1 MRNLNR
7 LIFAVVFGSVV
18 STAFAAENSVT
29 FISPQDG
36 ATLDAMAENKVTY
49 DVTVGPGGDHTHLF
63 VDGKQVAVLREL
75 KGSHTLEALSPGKHE
90 LCIKIVNKSH
100 TPIGVDKCVH
110 VTVK

>member
-18 STAFAAENSVT
+18 STAFAAENMVN
-29 FISPQDG
+29 FISPKDG

-49 DVTVGPGGDHTHLF
+49 EYTVVPPGDHTHLY
-63 VDGKQVAVLREL
+63 VDGKQVAVLREAR
-75 KGSHTLEALSPGKHE
+75 GTHALEAMSPGKHE
-90 LCIKIVNKSH
+90 LCIKIVNH
-100 TPIGVDKCVH
+100 AHAPIGFDKCIN